1 MQKKS
6 KVAFEIV
13 LSSIRRRETL
23 RVCLVGKESLTVK
36 IEINKTGM
44 VIGHVVVVLPTA
56 SPTLIRHVGVTQTY
70 AEHRLDRHFE
80 CNSNNSKNNRRPIHL
95 PRAGYYIEK
104 FFTDFFLKKKKPNS
118 SKETNK

>member
-80 CNSNNSKNNRRPIHL
+80 SKNNRRPIHL
-95 PRAGYYIEK
+95 PRAGYILYG
-104 FFTDFFLKKKKPNS
+104 FFFKKKKA
-118 SKETNK
+118 KLLKGD